1 MLRRSVRF
9 THLAAI
15 VLGSV
20 LVLLLGLLGL
30 RWGQAQ
36 AQGVMSAP
44 ACQCSAPTSIASMST
59 QVVHCLC
66 GGMSCVVS
74 EHSGQGKNSN
84 LMQCV
89 K

>member
-1 MLRRSVRF
+1 MLIRSVRY

-15 VLGSV
+15 VLSSV

-30 RWGQAQ
+30 RWGHVE
-36 AQGVMSAP
+36 AQGIMAAP
-44 ACQCSAPTSIASMST
+44 ACQCSTPTSISSIST
-59 QVVHCLC
+59 NVVHCLC
-66 GGMSCVVS
+66 GGMSCVIS
-74 EHSGQGKNSN
+74 EHTGQGKNSN

>member
-1 MLRRSVRF
+1 MVIRSARNRR
-9 THLAAI
+9 LAAI

-20 LVLLLGLLGL
+20 AVLLLGLLGL
-30 RWGQAQ
+30 RGGQVQ

-44 ACQCSAPTSIASMST
+44 ACQCSAPTAIASMST
-59 QVVHCLC
+59 NVVHCLC
-66 GGMSCVVS
+66 GGISCVIS
-74 EHSGQGKNSN
+74 EHTGQGKNAN

>member
-1 MLRRSVRF
+1 MLRRSLRF
-9 THLAAI
+9 TRLAAI

-30 RWGQAQ
+30 RWGQAE

-74 EHSGQGKNSN
+74 EHTGQGKNSN

>member
-1 MLRRSVRF
+1 MLRSPVRL

-15 VLGSV
+15 AISLV
-20 LVLLLGLLGL
+20 LVLLLGLFGPH
-30 RWGQAQ
+30 WGQAE
-36 AQGVMSAP
+36 AQSAMSAP

-59 QVVHCLC
+59 TVVHCLC
-66 GGMSCVVS
+66 GGISCVVS
-74 EHSGQGKNSN
+74 EHTGQGKNAN